1 VYDNNKKSTT
11 QRRFIIVGRPDSE
24 EKIMKTSRLLAIYAF
39 ALLLAACSQPTQ
51 NALTGTQPSNQTEN
65 MPKYT
70 IALVMKTLT
79 NPFFVE
85 MEKGARRAEK
95 ELGINL
101 IVKTG
106 AQETS
111 VDQQITIIEKLV
123 TEKVD
128 AILIAPADSV
138 QLIPVLKKAQDA
150 GIVIINIDNQ
160 LDPQAA
166 AKLGLVDV
174 PFISVNNEQG
184 AYLSARFISEKVD
197 TPTQAIVLEGI
208 VTARNA
214 QDRKNGALKAFGE
227 NKNIQVVASTTA
239 NWKMDE
245 AYTVAAKLFT
255 DYPDVKLV
263 FCANDMMAF
272 GVIQYLKESGKTD
285 VQVAAYDALPEAMQV
300 LKDGLLQATIDQQA
314 ALQAYTGVQFAIQTL
329 KGEKPP
335 LLTVLDVLLITR
347 ENAK

>member
-1 VYDNNKKSTT
+1 MKKTLLVTLCAILSYLSVACGQPTAG
-11 QRRFIIVGRPDSE
+11 IP
-24 EKIMKTSRLLAIYAF
+24 LLAPGQT
-39 ALLLAACSQPTQ
+39 LVPEQTP
-51 NALTGTQPSNQTEN
+51 ALTQSK
-65 MPKYT
+65 KYT

-85 MEKGARRAEK
+85 MEKGARQAEK

-111 VDQQITIIEKLV
+111 VDQQITIIEELIH
-123 TEKVD
+123 EGVD

-160 LDPQAA
+160 LDPQASE
-166 AKLGLVDV
+166 KIGLTGV

-184 AYLSARFISEKVD
+184 AYLSARYISDKVSS
-197 TPTQAIVLEGI
+197 PTQAIILEGI

-214 QDRKNGALKAFGE
+214 QDREKGALRAFGE
-227 NKNIQVVASTTA
+227 NTNIQVVASETA
-239 NWKMDE
+239 NWKIDE
-245 AYTVAAKLFT
+245 AYNVAAKLFK
-255 DYPDVKLV
+255 DHPDVKLV
-263 FCANDMMAF
+263 FSANDMMAF
-272 GVIQYLKESGKTD
+272 GVIQYLKEKGKTD
-285 VQVAAYDALPEAMQV
+285 VQVAAYDALAEAMPM
-300 LKDGLLQATIDQQA
+300 LRDGSLQATIDQQA
-314 ALQAYTGVQFAIQTL
+314 ALQAYTGVQYAIRAL
-329 KGEKPP
+329 KGEKLPP
-335 LLTVLDVLLITR
+335 ITLLDVLLVTR

>member
-1 VYDNNKKSTT
+1 MKKILSLT
-11 QRRFIIVGRPDSE
+11 FCVV
-24 EKIMKTSRLLAIYAF
+24 F
-39 ALLLAACSQPTQ
+39 ALMLAACGQPTPDTSLL
-51 NALTGTQPSNQTEN
+51 APADTQAPAQQGGDTQLEE
-65 MPKYT
+65 YT

-85 MEKGARRAEK
+85 MEKGARQAEK

-111 VDQQITIIEKLV
+111 VDQQITIIEELIRDR
-123 TEKVD
+123 VD

-138 QLIPVLKKAQDA
+138 QLIPVLKKAQES

-160 LDPQAA
+160 LDAQALQ
-166 AKLGLVDV
+166 KVGLVDV

-184 AYLSARFISEKVD
+184 AYLSAKYISDKFK
-197 TPTQAIVLEGI
+197 TPTQAIILEGI

-214 QDRKNGALKAFGE
+214 QDRKAGALRAFGE
-227 NKNIQVVASTTA
+227 NSNIQVMASETA
-239 NWKMDE
+239 NWKIDE
-245 AYTVAAKLFT
+245 AHGVATRLFEQH
-255 DYPDVKLV
+255 PDVKLV

-272 GVIQYLKESGKTD
+272 GVIQYLKESGRTD
-285 VQVAAYDALPEAMQV
+285 VQVAAYDALAEAMPM
-300 LKDGLLQATIDQQA
+300 LRDGTLQATIDQQA
-314 ALQAYTGVQFAIQTL
+314 ALQAYTGVQYAIQAL
-329 KGEKPP
+329 KGKKLPP
-335 LLTVLDVLLITR
+335 LTLLDVLLVTR